1 MGKVPGIRN
10 RQKKAKISP
19 GHTSLVSPP
28 PTSIPT
34 RESSK
39 EPVLDPSYFPTCD
52 DSFLEWI
59 QGGDQVEPFE
69 RHAFNDETNLLD
81 FTDSDSTVAYTSNQP
96 SPGFHHGSPNLNNA
110 GPDFLTESSSD
121 FDFHIPTLNFPIDG
135 LRTPPTNND
144 YDNIPS
150 LQPFIK
156 TEPNVPSMQA
166 PASPAKSLASLHRQ
180 QLRHLNPRS
189 PKPEATSFPP
199 TRASSPSIAE
209 LTRPPTSA
217 RCISACTEIIEYLD
231 AQIHSD
237 LTALD
242 AVMRVNK
249 MAATELSRI
258 LSLPDCRA
266 SASCPLLACIAMD
279 QIATLFECSIHSR
292 DGLPVASNLN
302 IGPTSLGF
310 FQVDPEEMIALRAHF
325 IIKEL
330 KRSLQVLDT
339 LNHQLQNPALQTV
352 PSVALHKQWASE
364 MAHRLKSLVIAV
376 GDWKKECIGGI
387 GKDDEDHF
395 MLS

>member
-10 RQKKAKISP
+10 RQKKPKISP
-19 GHTSLVSPP
+19 GHASLASPP
-28 PTSIPT
+28 PTGILT

-39 EPVLDPSYFPTCD
+39 EPVLNPSYFPNCD
-52 DSFLEWI
+52 DSFFEWI
-59 QGGDQVEPFE
+59 QKGDQVEPFE
-69 RHAFNDETNLLD
+69 LHAFNDEPNLLD

-96 SPGFHHGSPNLNNA
+96 SPSFHHGSPNLNNA
-110 GPDFLTESSSD
+110 SPDFLTESSTD
-121 FDFHIPTLNFPIDG
+121 FDFHSSNPNFPSDG
-135 LRTPPTNND
+135 LRTPPINND

-156 TEPNVPSMQA
+156 NEPNVPSIQA
-166 PASPAKSLASLHRQ
+166 PASPARSIASLHRQ

-189 PKPEATSFPP
+189 PKPEAGCFPP
-199 TRASSPSIAE
+199 TRASSPSIVE
-209 LTRPPTSA
+209 STQPPKSA
-217 RCISACTEIIEYLD
+217 RCISACTEMIEYLD
-231 AQIHSD
+231 AQIRSD

-249 MAATELSRI
+249 TAATELSRI

-279 QIATLFECSIHSR
+279 QIATLFECSIHSK
-292 DGLPVASNLN
+292 DGLPVANNLN

-325 IIKEL
+325 ITKEL

-387 GKDDEDHF
+387 GKDYEDDF

>member
-1 MGKVPGIRN
+1 M
-10 RQKKAKISP
+10 KISP
-19 GHTSLVSPP
+19 GQTSLVSPP
-28 PTSIPT
+28 PTDIPT

-39 EPVLDPSYFPTCD
+39 EPVLDPSSYFSTCD

-59 QGGDQVEPFE
+59 QKGDQIESFDLP
-69 RHAFNDETNLLD
+69 AFDNETNLLD

-96 SPGFHHGSPNLNNA
+96 SPSFHHASPNLNNA
-110 GPDFLTESSSD
+110 RPEFLKESSSD
-121 FDFHIPTLNFPIDG
+121 FDFQIPTLNFPIDG
-135 LRTPPTNND
+135 LRTPPINND

-156 TEPNVPSMQA
+156 NEPNLPSMQA

-180 QLRHLNPRS
+180 QLCHLNPRS
-189 PKPEATSFPP
+189 PRPLAASSPP
-199 TRASSPSIAE
+199 TRASSPSIADVM
-209 LTRPPTSA
+209 RPPKSA

-266 SASCPLLACIAMD
+266 SASCPLLTCIAMD
-279 QIATLFECSIHSR
+279 QIVTLFECSIHSE
-292 DGLPVASNLN
+292 DGLPVANNLN

-339 LNHQLQNPALQTV
+339 LNYQLQNPALQTV

-364 MAHRLKSLVIAV
+364 MAHRLKSLVITV

-387 GKDDEDHF
+387 GKDDEDHL

>member
-1 MGKVPGIRN
+1 M
-10 RQKKAKISP
+10 
-19 GHTSLVSPP
+19 
-28 PTSIPT
+28 
-34 RESSK
+34 
-39 EPVLDPSYFPTCD
+39 LDPSYFPTCD

-59 QGGDQVEPFE
+59 QKGDQVDSFE
-69 RHAFNDETNLLD
+69 LLAFNDETNFTDFTDFRD

-96 SPGFHHGSPNLNNA
+96 SPSFHHVIPDLINA
-110 GPDFLTESSSD
+110 SPDFLTESSSD
-121 FDFHIPTLNFPIDG
+121 FDFQIPAVNFPDG
-135 LRTPPTNND
+135 LRTPPINND

-156 TEPNVPSMQA
+156 SEPNVRSMQA

-189 PKPEATSFPP
+189 PKPQAASLPP

-231 AQIHSD
+231 GQIHSD

-279 QIATLFECSIHSR
+279 QIATLFECSIRSK
-292 DGLPVASNLN
+292 DGLPVANNLN

-339 LNHQLQNPALQTV
+339 LSHQLRNPALQTV